1 MRPLKLANN
10 CQFYQDKFL
19 PRLLYGSPVVRVFL
33 LCLEPGQ
40 ALPPRADSEEMVCYV
55 VEGRA
60 ELTIGEEVFAVAA
73 GDLAGAGPGE
83 IRGIKAVE
91 RCVVL
96 WLQVGRAG
104 KDE

>member
-1 MRPLKLANN
+1 MRPIKLANN

-19 PRLLYGSPVVRVFL
+19 PRLLHGSPGVRVFL

-40 ALPPRADSEEMVCYV
+40 ALPPRADSEEMACYV

-60 ELTIGEEVFAVAA
+60 ELTIGGEVFAVVA

-96 WLQVGRAG
+96 WLHVSGTKQ
-104 KDE
+104 DE

>member
-1 MRPLKLANN
+1 MRPTKLANN

-19 PRLLYGSPVVRVFL
+19 PQLLHGSSDVRVFL

-40 ALPPRADSEEMVCYV
+40 ALPARADSEELVCYI
-55 VEGRA
+55 VEGHA
-60 ELTIGEEVFAVAA
+60 ELTVGEEVFAVAA
-73 GDLAGAGPGE
+73 GDLAGAGPDE

-96 WLQVGRAG
+96 WLHVSGTKR
-104 KDE
+104 DE